1 MRIITELISAAM
13 YAMLVQNFIF
23 TGGYGASEAVRMAAK
38 PKQLYPMTFFITL
51 FSTTVSVIC
60 VLLEQIAAVKQ
71 LSILG
76 HAVEFIIVLTVMYII
91 VLAISVLVF
100 KAKDRTVRRI
110 GIAAFNTLVIAV
122 PFINYRAAFTIA
134 QAIGSG
140 IGSGFAF
147 VIAVLLINVG
157 LRRLDRNPNIPE
169 SFKGTPAIFI
179 YVSILSLAFSGF
191 YGSGLTM

>member
-1 MRIITELISAAM
+1 MRVITELISAAM
-13 YAMLVQNFIF
+13 YAMLAQNFIF

-60 VLLEQIAAVKQ
+60 VLLEQIAAVKR

-76 HAVEFIIVLTVMYII
+76 HAVEFIIVLMVMYII

-169 SFKGTPAIFI
+169 AFKGTPAIFI

>member
-1 MRIITELISAAM
+1 MSAIANLFSAAM
-13 YAMLVQNFIF
+13 YAFVLQNLIF

-60 VLLEQIAAVKQ
+60 VLLEQIAAVKR

-169 SFKGTPAIFI
+169 AFKGTPAIFI

>member
-1 MRIITELISAAM
+1 MRIISELISAAL
-13 YAMLVQNFIF
+13 YAMVIQNFIF

-51 FSTTVSVIC
+51 FSTSVSVIC
-60 VLLEQIAAVKQ
+60 VLLEPIDFIKRQGAI
-71 LSILG
+71 G
-76 HAVEFIIVLTVMYII
+76 HAIEFVAVLSVMYII
-91 VLAISVLVF
+91 VLTVSAAVF
-100 KAKDRTVRRI
+100 RAKDRTIRRI

-122 PFINYRAAFTIA
+122 PFINYRAVFTISEA
-134 QAIGSG
+134 VGSG

-169 SFKGTPAIFI
+169 AFKGTPAIFI

-191 YGSGLTM
+191 AGSGLTM

>member
-1 MRIITELISAAM
+1 MRIITELISAAL
-13 YAMLVQNFIF
+13 YAMVIQNFIF

-51 FSTTVSVIC
+51 FSTSASVIC
-60 VLLEQIAAVKQ
+60 VLLEQISFIKRQGAIGHAIEFAAV
-71 LSILG
+71 LC
-76 HAVEFIIVLTVMYII
+76 VMYAV
-91 VLAISVLVF
+91 VLIISVAVF
-100 KAKDRTVRRI
+100 RAKDRTVRRI

-122 PFINYRAAFTIA
+122 PFINYRAAFTVA
-134 QAIGSG
+134 QAVGSG

-157 LRRLDRNPNIPE
+157 LRRLNSNPNIPE
-169 SFKGTPAIFI
+169 AFKGTPAIFI

-191 YGSGLTM
+191 AGSGLTM

>member
-1 MRIITELISAAM
+1 MRVITELISAAM
-13 YAMLVQNFIF
+13 YAMLAQNFIF

-60 VLLEQIAAVKQ
+60 VLLEQIAAVKR

-169 SFKGTPAIFI
+169 TFKGTPAIFI

>member
-169 SFKGTPAIFI
+169 AFKVTPAIFI

>member
-1 MRIITELISAAM
+1 MRIISELISAAL
-13 YAMLVQNFIF
+13 YAMVIQNFIF

-51 FSTTVSVIC
+51 FSTSVSVIC
-60 VLLEQIAAVKQ
+60 VLLEPIDFIKRQGAI
-71 LSILG
+71 G
-76 HAVEFIIVLTVMYII
+76 HAIEFVVVLSVMYII
-91 VLAISVLVF
+91 VLTVSAAVF
-100 KAKDRTVRRI
+100 RAKDRTIRRI

-122 PFINYRAAFTIA
+122 PFINYRAVFTISEA
-134 QAIGSG
+134 VGSG

-169 SFKGTPAIFI
+169 AFKGTPAIFI

-191 YGSGLTM
+191 AGSGLTM

>member
-1 MRIITELISAAM
+1 MRVITELISAAM

-51 FSTTVSVIC
+51 FSTSVSVIC
-60 VLLEQIAAVKQ
+60 VLLEQITAVKRMG
-71 LSILG
+71 ILG
-76 HAVEFIIVLTVMYII
+76 HALEFVVVLTIMYVV
-91 VLAISVLVF
+91 VLAVSVLVF

-122 PFINYRAAFTIA
+122 PFINYRAAFTVA

-147 VIAVLLINVG
+147 VIAVLLINIG

-169 SFKGTPAIFI
+169 AFKGTPAIFI

>member
-13 YAMLVQNFIF
+13 YAMLAQNFIF

-169 SFKGTPAIFI
+169 AFKGTQAIFI

>member
-1 MRIITELISAAM
+1 MRIISELISAAL
-13 YAMLVQNFIF
+13 YAMVIQNFIF
-23 TGGYGASEAVRMAAK
+23 TGGYGASEAIRMAAK

-51 FSTTVSVIC
+51 FSTSVSVIC
-60 VLLEQIAAVKQ
+60 VLLEQIGFIKRQGA
-71 LSILG
+71 IG
-76 HAVEFIIVLTVMYII
+76 HAIEFIAVLSVMYII
-91 VLAISVLVF
+91 VLTVSVAVF
-100 KAKDRTVRRI
+100 RAKDRTVRRI

-122 PFINYRAAFTIA
+122 PFINYRAAFTVA

-140 IGSGFAF
+140 LGSGFAF

-169 SFKGTPAIFI
+169 AFKGTPAIFI

-191 YGSGLTM
+191 AGSGLTM

>member
-1 MRIITELISAAM
+1 MRIISELISAAL
-13 YAMLVQNFIF
+13 YAMVIQNFIF

-38 PKQLYPMTFFITL
+38 PEQLYPMTFFITL
-51 FSTTVSVIC
+51 FSTSVSVIC
-60 VLLEQIAAVKQ
+60 VLLEPIDFIKRQGAI
-71 LSILG
+71 G
-76 HAVEFIIVLTVMYII
+76 HAIEFVAVLSVMYII
-91 VLAISVLVF
+91 VLTVSAAVF
-100 KAKDRTVRRI
+100 RAKDRTIRRI

-122 PFINYRAAFTIA
+122 PFINYRAVFTISEA
-134 QAIGSG
+134 VGSG

-169 SFKGTPAIFI
+169 AFKGTPAIFI

-191 YGSGLTM
+191 AGSGLTM

>member
-1 MRIITELISAAM
+1 MRIISELISAAL
-13 YAMLVQNFIF
+13 YAMVIQNFIF

-51 FSTTVSVIC
+51 FSTSVSVIC
-60 VLLEQIAAVKQ
+60 VLLEPIDFIKRQGAI
-71 LSILG
+71 G
-76 HAVEFIIVLTVMYII
+76 HAIEFVAVLSVMYII
-91 VLAISVLVF
+91 VLTVSAAVF
-100 KAKDRTVRRI
+100 RAKDRTIRRI

-122 PFINYRAAFTIA
+122 PFINYRAVFTISEA
-134 QAIGSG
+134 VGSG

-169 SFKGTPAIFI
+169 AFKGTPAIFI
-179 YVSILSLAFSGF
+179 YVSVLSLAFSGF
-191 YGSGLTM
+191 AGSGLTM

>member
-1 MRIITELISAAM
+1 MRVITELISAAM
-13 YAMLVQNFIF
+13 YAMLAQNFIF

-60 VLLEQIAAVKQ
+60 VLLEQIAAVKR

-169 SFKGTPAIFI
+169 AFEGTPAIFI

>member
-1 MRIITELISAAM
+1 MRIISELISAAM
-13 YAMLVQNFIF
+13 YAMVIQNFIF

-51 FSTTVSVIC
+51 FSTSVSVIC
-60 VLLEQIAAVKQ
+60 VLLEPIDFIKRQGAI
-71 LSILG
+71 G
-76 HAVEFIIVLTVMYII
+76 HAIEFVAVLSVMYII
-91 VLAISVLVF
+91 VLTVSAAVF
-100 KAKDRTVRRI
+100 RAKDRTIRRI

-122 PFINYRAAFTIA
+122 PFINYRAVFTISEA
-134 QAIGSG
+134 VGSG

-169 SFKGTPAIFI
+169 AFKGTPAIFI

-191 YGSGLTM
+191 AGSGLTM

>member
-1 MRIITELISAAM
+1 MRIISELILAAL
-13 YAMLVQNFIF
+13 YAMVIQNFIF

-51 FSTTVSVIC
+51 FSTSVSVIC
-60 VLLEQIAAVKQ
+60 VLLEPIDFIKRQGAI
-71 LSILG
+71 G
-76 HAVEFIIVLTVMYII
+76 HAIEFVVVLSVMYII
-91 VLAISVLVF
+91 VLTVSAAVF
-100 KAKDRTVRRI
+100 RAKDRTIRRI

-122 PFINYRAAFTIA
+122 PFINYRAVFTISEA
-134 QAIGSG
+134 VGSG

-169 SFKGTPAIFI
+169 AFKGTPAIFI

-191 YGSGLTM
+191 AGSGLTM

>member
-1 MRIITELISAAM
+1 MRIISELISAAL
-13 YAMLVQNFIF
+13 YAMVIQNFIF

-51 FSTTVSVIC
+51 FSTSVSVIC
-60 VLLEQIAAVKQ
+60 VLLEPIDFIKRQGAI
-71 LSILG
+71 G
-76 HAVEFIIVLTVMYII
+76 HAIEFVAVLSVMYII
-91 VLAISVLVF
+91 VLTVSAAVF
-100 KAKDRTVRRI
+100 RAKDRTIRRI

-122 PFINYRAAFTIA
+122 PFINYRAVFTISEA
-134 QAIGSG
+134 VGSG

-169 SFKGTPAIFI
+169 AFKGTPAMFI

-191 YGSGLTM
+191 AGSGLTM

>member
-1 MRIITELISAAM
+1 MSVIANLFSAAM
-13 YAMLVQNFIF
+13 YAFVLQNLIF

-60 VLLEQIAAVKQ
+60 VLLEQIAAVKR

-169 SFKGTPAIFI
+169 AFKGTPAIFI

>member
-1 MRIITELISAAM
+1 MRVITELISAAM

-51 FSTTVSVIC
+51 FSTSVSVIC
-60 VLLEQIAAVKQ
+60 VLLEQISAVRRMG
-71 LSILG
+71 ILG
-76 HAVEFIIVLTVMYII
+76 HALEFIVILTIMYVV
-91 VLAISVLVF
+91 VLAVSVLVF

-122 PFINYRAAFTIA
+122 PFINYRAAFTVA

-147 VIAVLLINVG
+147 VIAVLLINIG

-169 SFKGTPAIFI
+169 AFKGTPAIFI

>member
-91 VLAISVLVF
+91 VLAISV
-100 KAKDRTVRRI
+100 
-110 GIAAFNTLVIAV
+110 
-122 PFINYRAAFTIA
+122 
-134 QAIGSG
+134 
-140 IGSGFAF
+140 
-147 VIAVLLINVG
+147 
-157 LRRLDRNPNIPE
+157 
-169 SFKGTPAIFI
+169 
-179 YVSILSLAFSGF
+179 
-191 YGSGLTM
+191 

>member
-13 YAMLVQNFIF
+13 YAMLAQNFIF

-76 HAVEFIIVLTVMYII
+76 HAVAFII

-169 SFKGTPAIFI
+169 AFKGTPAIFI

>member
-1 MRIITELISAAM
+1 MRVITELISAAM
-13 YAMLVQNFIF
+13 YAMLAQNFIF

-60 VLLEQIAAVKQ
+60 ALLEQIAAVKQ

-169 SFKGTPAIFI
+169 AFKGTPAIFI

>member
-1 MRIITELISAAM
+1 MRIISELILAAL
-13 YAMLVQNFIF
+13 YAMVIQNFIF

-51 FSTTVSVIC
+51 FSTSVSVIC
-60 VLLEQIAAVKQ
+60 VLLEPIDFIKRQGAI
-71 LSILG
+71 G
-76 HAVEFIIVLTVMYII
+76 HAIEFVVVLSVMYII
-91 VLAISVLVF
+91 VLTVSAAVF
-100 KAKDRTVRRI
+100 RAKDRTIRRI

-122 PFINYRAAFTIA
+122 PFINYRAVFTISEA
-134 QAIGSG
+134 VGSG

-169 SFKGTPAIFI
+169 AFKGTPAIFI
-179 YVSILSLAFSGF
+179 YVSVLSLAFSGF
-191 YGSGLTM
+191 AGSGLTM